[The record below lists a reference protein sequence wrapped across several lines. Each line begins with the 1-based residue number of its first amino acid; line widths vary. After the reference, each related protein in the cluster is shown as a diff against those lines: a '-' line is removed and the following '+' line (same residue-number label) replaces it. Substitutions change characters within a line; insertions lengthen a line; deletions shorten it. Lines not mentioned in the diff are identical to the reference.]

1 MTIGAL
7 IYLLYGL
14 FSKPGGGKPDNTI
27 TITAGEID
35 WLETSWKKRW
45 RRPPTPEERQGL
57 IKGICQGKGRFP
69 IPLFGLTL
77 HLKPS
82 Q

>member
-27 TITAGEID
+27 TGFRGKRFFDFQKTDADIRQDALGPNIILSID
-35 WLETSWKKRW
+35 
-45 RRPPTPEERQGL
+45 
-57 IKGICQGKGRFP
+57 F
-69 IPLFGLTL
+69 
-77 HLKPS
+77 
-82 Q
+82 

>member
-1 MTIGAL
+1 LFHRLIREPLINFMTIGAL

-45 RRPPTPEERQGL
+45 RRLENSRIHSPR
-57 IKGICQGKGRFP
+57 
-69 IPLFGLTL
+69 
-77 HLKPS
+77 
-82 Q
+82 